1 MFVEIIVR
9 QLLERTT
16 TNKITISNLMY
27 HMGLFLDPFKEKK
40 RIVKREMKEIKQDKE
55 KKMMDLDSII

>member
-1 MFVEIIVR
+1 MDGKMFVEIIVR

-27 HMGLFLDPFKEKK
+27 LYHMGLFFGPFQGEKENS
-40 RIVKREMKEIKQDKE
+40 E
-55 KKMMDLDSII
+55 KGNERNKT

>member
-1 MFVEIIVR
+1 MDGKMFVEIIVR

-27 HMGLFLDPFKEKK
+27 HMGLFFGPFQGEKENS
-40 RIVKREMKEIKQDKE
+40 E
-55 KKMMDLDSII
+55 KGNERNKT